1 MILFCM
7 NTQIQLLLFLLA
19 FESLSL
25 KENQTLLALLR
36 LYGFSTQKF
45 QRFFHIS
52 ITIISCR
59 LRSINSLLP

>member
-7 NTQIQLLLFLLA
+7 NTQIQLLLSLLA

-25 KENQTLLALLR
+25 KENQTLLALLP
-36 LYGFSTQKF
+36 LYGISTQKCL
-45 QRFFHIS
+45 RFFHIS